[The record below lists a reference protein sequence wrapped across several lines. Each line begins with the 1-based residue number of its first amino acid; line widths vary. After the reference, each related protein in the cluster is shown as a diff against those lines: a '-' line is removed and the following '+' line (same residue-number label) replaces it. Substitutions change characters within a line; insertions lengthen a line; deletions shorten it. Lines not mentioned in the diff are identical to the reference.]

1 MRIEVTLPPFGRI
14 KRSIS
19 GRFVIVRQADGEIEI
34 SSPGSKIEPV
44 ILENGDNH
52 DLGSDLKGPF
62 EVVNMTSSNNTVIMD
77 VNARPV
83 VRGNSQNVSVNTTT
97 TLENSNN
104 NKALA
109 EVSVGAG
116 LTVQIAAA
124 NANRKEL
131 RVSIKSNQVGGVYLG
146 GATAAAGVGGFLEE
160 GVTDYIETE
169 GALYA
174 HNPNASAVIVNMM
187 DLERL

>member
-1 MRIEVTLPPFGRI
+1 MRIEVTLPPLGRI

-19 GRFVIVRQADGEIEI
+19 GRYVIVRQADGEIEI

-44 ILENGDNH
+44 IMENGDYH
-52 DLGSDLKGPF
+52 DLGSDLRGPF
-62 EVVNMTSSNNTVIMD
+62 EVVNMTTSNNTVVID

-83 VRGNSQNVSVNTTT
+83 VRGNSQNLSLNTTT
-97 TLENSNN
+97 TVENSNN
-104 NKALA
+104 NIALP

-116 LTVQIAAA
+116 LKVQIAAA
-124 NANRKEL
+124 NGNRKEL
-131 RVSIKSNQVGGVYLG
+131 RVSIKSDQVGGVYLG
-146 GATAAAGVGGFLEE
+146 GNTAADGVGGYLEE

-174 HNPNASAVIVNMM
+174 YNPNTSAVVVNMM